1 MDALA
6 NYSRESDD
14 DEVIDSPRGKKPKN
28 DRNDRRVTSKQ
39 RGRRRKAM
47 HEMCTLPMHV
57 YAEHIGNKENR
68 N

>member
-28 DRNDRRVTSKQ
+28 DRNDRS
-39 RGRRRKAM
+39 GR
-47 HEMCTLPMHV
+47 T
-57 YAEHIGNKENR
+57 GDDSFQ
-68 N
+68 